1 MAQMFLEEELFMLV
15 PALLSG
21 IPSSLLGIA
30 SFVLS
35 AIALYTIA
43 RRRGLNH
50 AWLSWIPVA
59 NCWILGSLS
68 DQYQYVV
75 KGQNKSKRKV
85 MLILNILI
93 AVFSVTVLVLG
104 AVTVAGIFFSAN
116 DAQMMRAINGPLL
129 AILGVALPLACVSIA
144 YAVIRFMALFD
155 LYRSL
160 DPSNAVLFLVLSV
173 LFGITEPFFLF
184 FNRQKDEG
192 MPPRR
197 NPQPV
202 SEPVE
207 EQVWQSAEP
216 EQKRWEEENKDYL

>member
-1 MAQMFLEEELFMLV
+1 MAQMFLGEELFMLV

-93 AVFSVTVLVLG
+93 AVFSVTVSVLG
-104 AVTVAGIFFSAN
+104 AVTVAGHQWSAAGN
-116 DAQMMRAINGPLL
+116 SGCGTASGL
-129 AILGVALPLACVSIA
+129 CVHC
-144 YAVIRFMALFD
+144 LCC
-155 LYRSL
+155 
-160 DPSNAVLFLVLSV
+160 DPFYGFV
-173 LFGITEPFFLF
+173 
-184 FNRQKDEG
+184 
-192 MPPRR
+192 
-197 NPQPV
+197 
-202 SEPVE
+202 
-207 EQVWQSAEP
+207 
-216 EQKRWEEENKDYL
+216 